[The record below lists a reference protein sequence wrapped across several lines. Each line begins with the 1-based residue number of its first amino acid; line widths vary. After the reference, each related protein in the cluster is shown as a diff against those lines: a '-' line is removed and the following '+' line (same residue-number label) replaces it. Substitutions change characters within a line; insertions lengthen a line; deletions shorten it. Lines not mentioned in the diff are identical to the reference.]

1 MLKPL
6 TRNGHD
12 LKMIREIAESG
23 ADRPVL
29 MMNLNR
35 YSEAA
40 RYPDGGFYKNYM
52 QALDG
57 ALLDVS
63 GKILWC
69 SPVHG
74 QIVGQQPIHE
84 MLAVWYPSHQAFLG
98 LRNVPGAEEYFRL
111 RDEAVAVGV
120 IHRCDGD
127 VAPLGS

>member
-1 MLKPL
+1 M
-6 TRNGHD
+6 
-12 LKMIREIAESG
+12 
-23 ADRPVL
+23 V
-29 MMNLNR
+29 
-35 YSEAA
+35 
-40 RYPDGGFYKNYM
+40 GFTKTTCRR
-52 QALDG
+52 LDG

-84 MLAVWYPSHQAFLG
+84 MLAVWYPSHQAFGG

-111 RDEAVAVGV
+111 RDEVVEVRV

-127 VAPLGS
+127 VPPLGS